1 MKDTSNAE
9 SASAS
14 PGWTAIAVFVALFG
28 MLIGLVTI
36 VSINVFIGHG
46 FVWFYATFGGLAIM
60 IAGPV
65 VARRATVNQQPRLLV
80 FYLAA
85 VSMFIGGFYLGRVY
99 QEIVR

>member
-9 SASAS
+9 SVSAS
-14 PGWTAIAVFVALFG
+14 PLWTAIAVFVALFG
-28 MLIGLVTI
+28 MLIGFVI
-36 VSINVFIGHG
+36 IISINIFIGHG

-99 QEIVR
+99 QDIVR